1 MSEDGS
7 ERRRSPD
14 VELTAEAPYVTLM
27 WPSICPWSGLQTIV
41 QKYVYVPPTVKLT
54 VTVNHLPNG
63 MGAGRLHPFFTLT
76 GAGPDIVNRLAGERQ
91 RSFAC
96 VVVQGLGGVV
106 VD

>member
-63 MGAGRLHPFFTLT
+63 MVPGRLPPFFTLT
-76 GAGPDIVNRLAGERQ
+76 DHGPDIVNP
-91 RSFAC
+91 
-96 VVVQGLGGVV
+96 
-106 VD
+106 